1 MRAAITLAI
10 MFGSMTS
17 AHAGNDI
24 GVVAGGDTTQL
35 AQISA
40 QVTDWLSRHGY
51 RVVAIPLPASSI
63 VTFVECLGHV
73 QPDRARQI
81 VDEKARASAVVGIH
95 VDQSQAETSTVIAY
109 WFNKGRPAIIERRS
123 CGSCTSAA
131 LMAAIDAVL
140 ADLLRRMRAGATM
153 VVEMSPPATPHRSW
167 QERDDSVLARA
178 LAPATMATGAAA
190 IITGSI
196 LIAIDQDDR
205 PNAPPVIRNSA
216 PAGFAVSIAGVALAG
231 VGAYLWFRRPA
242 ANASPTMAVTGNA
255 AYVGWAR
262 RF

>member
-1 MRAAITLAI
+1 
-10 MFGSMTS
+10 
-17 AHAGNDI
+17 
-24 GVVAGGDTTQL
+24 
-35 AQISA
+35 
-40 QVTDWLSRHGY
+40 
-51 RVVAIPLPASSI
+51 
-63 VTFVECLGHV
+63 
-73 QPDRARQI
+73 
-81 VDEKARASAVVGIH
+81 
-95 VDQSQAETSTVIAY
+95 
-109 WFNKGRPAIIERRS
+109 
-123 CGSCTSAA
+123 
-131 LMAAIDAVL
+131 
-140 ADLLRRMRAGATM
+140 M